1 MLVKRI
7 IPSFDMIGGCVL
19 KGEEHVELFQG
30 LPCCRITLPCGDSV
44 LVALH
49 GAHVLS
55 WTSNGTERLYLS
67 PCAHMD
73 GRSAI
78 RGGVPICFPQFNQR
92 GNLPRHGFARNMAW
106 TAEPATFT
114 GDAAQLQ
121 LTLRANDATRAIWP
135 QEFVAT
141 LTLDLQPGSLQITLS
156 VQNTDAKPV
165 TFSGALHTYLAVDDI
180 AHTQLTGLQGQAEW
194 DAVCDVHGT
203 AAEVLRFDG
212 EFDRVYA
219 ASGRPLTL
227 QCGQKKLT
235 IAQSSTWAQHVVWN
249 PGAERCAKLADM
261 PADGYAH
268 MLCVEAAQVYEP
280 IAVAAGQTWHG
291 WQRLVSTIEAC

>member
-1 MLVKRI
+1 MTKVGVD
-7 IPSFDMIGGCVL
+7 SA
-19 KGEEHVELFQG
+19 ELLQG
-30 LPCCRITLPCGDSV
+30 LPCRRITLPCGDSV

-55 WTSNGTERLYLS
+55 WTSNGTENFYLS
-67 PCAHMD
+67 PRAHMD

-92 GNLPRHGFARNMAW
+92 GTLPRHGFARNMAW
-106 TAEPATFT
+106 AAEPATFT
-114 GDAAQLQ
+114 GNAAQLQ
-121 LTLRANDATRAIWP
+121 LTLRANDATRAIWQ

-141 LTLDLQPGSLQITLS
+141 LTLDLQPGSLQITLG
-156 VQNTDAKPV
+156 VQNTDTKPLA
-165 TFSGALHTYLAVDDI
+165 FSGALHTYLAVDDI
-180 AHTQLTGLQGQAEW
+180 AQTQLAGLQGQAEW

-219 ASGRPLTL
+219 ASNQALTL
-227 QCGQKKLT
+227 QCGAKKLT
-235 IAQSSTWAQHVVWN
+235 IAQSPTWAQHVVWN
-249 PGAERCAKLADM
+249 PGAQRCAQLADM
-261 PADGYAH
+261 PAEGYAH

-280 IAVAAGQTWHG
+280 IAVEAGQTWRG

>member
-1 MLVKRI
+1 MLKVGVD
-7 IPSFDMIGGCVL
+7 SA
-19 KGEEHVELFQG
+19 ELFQG
-30 LPCCRITLPCGDSV
+30 LPCRRITLPCGDSV

-55 WTSNGTERLYLS
+55 WTSAGAERLYLS
-67 PCAHMD
+67 PRAHTD

-92 GNLPRHGFARNMAW
+92 GTLPRHGFARNMAW
-106 TAEPATFT
+106 AAQPATFT

-121 LTLRANDATRAIWP
+121 LSLHSVDATRAIWQ

-141 LTLDLQPGSLQITLS
+141 LTLDLKPGSLQITLS
-156 VQNTDAKPV
+156 VENTDTKPL

-194 DAVCDVHGT
+194 DAVRDVHGE

-212 EFDRVYA
+212 EFDRVYSA
-219 ASGRPLTL
+219 ATQPLTL
-227 QCGQKKLT
+227 QCGTQKVT
-235 IAQSSTWAQHVVWN
+235 IAQSPTWAQHVVWN
-249 PGAERCAKLADM
+249 PGAERCAQLADM

-268 MLCVEAAQVYEP
+268 MLCVEAAQVLEP
-280 IAVAAGQTWHG
+280 IAVEAGQTWQG
-291 WQRLVSTIEAC
+291 WQCLVSTIEAC